1 MIYKMYKKDFNNR
14 YNKGKEAENLVLPII
29 RDYFKRDIVATTL
42 KTDRYDYTCSNYKY
56 ELKTRSNVM
65 DKYPT
70 TMIGYDK
77 LEENV
82 ILLFKFTD
90 NKIAYIEYNEEQF
103 KNYKVELFTKYTVPK
118 KHIYI
123 PIEDLTLIDGCDC

>member
-1 MIYKMYKKDFNNR
+1 MYKKDFNYR

-29 RDYFKRDIVATTL
+29 RDYFKRDIVATTNKL
-42 KTDRYDYTCSNYKY
+42 DRFDFTCSNYKY
-56 ELKTRSNVM
+56 ELKSRNNAFN
-65 DKYPT
+65 KYPT
-70 TMIGYDK
+70 TMIAVDK
-77 LEENV
+77 LEPNV

-90 NKIAYIEYNEEQF
+90 DKLAYIEYEEEQF

-123 PIEDLTLIDGCDC
+123 PIDDLTLIESCSC

>member
-1 MIYKMYKKDFNNR
+1 
-14 YNKGKEAENLVLPII
+14 
-29 RDYFKRDIVATTL
+29 
-42 KTDRYDYTCSNYKY
+42 
-56 ELKTRSNVM
+56 M

-118 KHIYI
+118 KNIYI
-123 PIEDLTLIDGCDC
+123 PIEDLTVIDYCHCQG

>member
-1 MIYKMYKKDFNNR
+1 MYKKDFNNR
-14 YNKGKEAENLVLPII
+14 YNKGKEAEKLVLPII

-123 PIEDLTLIDGCDC
+123 PIDDLTLIDDCHC